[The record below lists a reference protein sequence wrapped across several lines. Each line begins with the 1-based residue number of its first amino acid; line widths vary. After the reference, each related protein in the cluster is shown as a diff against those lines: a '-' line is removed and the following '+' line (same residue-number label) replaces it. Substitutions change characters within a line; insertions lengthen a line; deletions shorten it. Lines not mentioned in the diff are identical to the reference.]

1 MAIDIRP
8 LLSKDRR
15 KEIEADKGSK
25 DEIVRSVKRYPTDTP
40 KEFEDIG
47 WEDLFDP
54 L

>member
-1 MAIDIRP
+1 MAVDIKS
-8 LLSKDRR
+8 LLNKDRR
-15 KEIEADKGSK
+15 KELEIEKDSK

-40 KEFEDIG
+40 KEFEEIG